1 VTETARWIAR
11 VTAGGSGI
19 STVLSPLPRTFRSGQ
34 CRRVLTSASF
44 AGLVLIKASAEFGA
58 VYCGSRCEPSCA
70 GGVSGRSR
78 PDVRI
83 SSLLNETTLT
93 AALDTVA
100 LAIHLTS
107 VLAAARSSPQGTDQ
121 LPAAVRPIATCK
133 PHLSC
138 GSIFETPDTGRAEM
152 DTVSVDPQV
161 MGAPFESRVWPIVG

>member
-1 VTETARWIAR
+1 MTETARSIAR
-11 VTAGGSGI
+11 ATAGGSGI

-34 CRRVLTSASF
+34 CRR
-44 AGLVLIKASAEFGA
+44 IKASAEFGA

-83 SSLLNETTLT
+83 SSLLNEATLT

>member
-1 VTETARWIAR
+1 VDRD
-11 VTAGGSGI
+11 VN
-19 STVLSPLPRTFRSGQ
+19 LH
-34 CRRVLTSASF
+34 AS
-44 AGLVLIKASAEFGA
+44 E
-58 VYCGSRCEPSCA
+58 VYPVGP
-70 GGVSGRSR
+70 R

-83 SSLLNETTLT
+83 SSLLNEATLT